1 MLSTS
6 LQIEMQSFDLNGKF
20 IETNFAFLNMA
31 KHHHSLENFAETM
44 LI

>member
-20 IETNFAFLNMA
+20 IETDFALLNMA
-31 KHHHSLENFAETM
+31 KRHHSLDNFAETI
-44 LI
+44 LL